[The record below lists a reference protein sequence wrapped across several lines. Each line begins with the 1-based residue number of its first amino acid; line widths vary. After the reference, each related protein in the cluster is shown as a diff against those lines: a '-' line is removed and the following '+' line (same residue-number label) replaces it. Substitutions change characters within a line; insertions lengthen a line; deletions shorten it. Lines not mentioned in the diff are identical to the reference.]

1 MSRRTRL
8 FGILV
13 TVVPALLAVAGLLRL
28 FTLRFEHGDLYPAG
42 SSLRADPMGTRI
54 LHDSL
59 AEVSPLRVGR
69 LFKPV
74 ERGGLDSNT
83 VLVVVA
89 EDASFLGRRGARQRQ
104 IEEFVLGGGRLVM
117 AFNPEWDWSGR
128 LAARNSPAEDVPA
141 GKDAKPAAKKA
152 ENGEAPAKGKPS
164 GTGRKRAP
172 DAPGASSDKVKD
184 PPAGEDDAA
193 DDETADE
200 EPDSARPLMWGVRLY
215 ALPAPEGEGEE
226 GPAMATAGDV
236 PWAPHSMTW
245 RARMRFEP
253 EHPAWRTVYT
263 SRDLHPVIV
272 ERTLGRGTVV
282 LAADTY
288 FLSNEAMLRDREP
301 ALLAWLV
308 GPSRRVV
315 FDEYHLGVGEEHG
328 VATLAR
334 KYRLGGLAVVLV
346 VLGLLYLW
354 RNAVAFLPPDGGE
367 DGAGVTGGIETR
379 DGIISLLRRNI
390 PAARL
395 PAVCLEEWERTRP
408 RSPALD
414 ARAERMRKLVE
425 AGAAAGSRDPV
436 ALYRSLC
443 ELWNETEGSRHE

>member
-8 FGILV
+8 LGILV
-13 TVVPALLAVAGLLRL
+13 TVLPVVLAVAGLLRL
-28 FTLRFEHGDLYPAG
+28 FTLRFEQGDLYPAG

-89 EDASFLGRRGARQRQ
+89 EDASFLDRRGARQRQ
-104 IEEFVLGGGRLVM
+104 IEEFVIGGGRLVM
-117 AFNPEWDWSGR
+117 AFNPEWDRSGR
-128 LAARNSPAEDVPA
+128 LAERNSPDEGVPA
-141 GKDAKPAAKKA
+141 GKDAKPAAKKLQD
-152 ENGEAPAKGKPS
+152 EAMPSEGKA
-164 GTGRKRAP
+164 AP
-172 DAPGASSDKVKD
+172 DAPGKSSEKVKD

-193 DDETADE
+193 DDGAADE

-215 ALPAPEGEGEE
+215 ALPAPEEE
-226 GPAMATAGDV
+226 DEDGPAMATAGDV

-272 ERTLGRGTVV
+272 ERPLGRGTVV

-334 KYRLGGLAVVLV
+334 KYRLGGLAAVLV
-346 VLGLLYLW
+346 ALGLLYLW

-367 DGAGVTGGIETR
+367 EGAGVTGGIETR

-425 AGAAAGSRDPV
+425 AGSAAGPRDPV